1 MLTELAGFNH
11 SQTEVRMRGARTWC
25 RSLAICAFVLGL
37 AAIAVPGYAQTGQVK
52 GKVVDANGK
61 PVDGA
66 TVTIEGSDSGGRKFT
81 VKTKS
86 NGEFIQIGLQPGQYK
101 ITASKDNLTQTF
113 NQRISLDMVEVNF
126 TLKPGA
132 SGDVSAED
140 RKKAEAKNAALKTAF
155 EEGVALSNAG
165 KSDEAIAKFNEVIAM
180 VPKCPECYSNIGA
193 NYAQKKDWAQA
204 EAAYKKAID
213 VDPNSSDAYNGL
225 ANVYNAQKKFDQ
237 AAEASAQAMKL
248 ASAAPGAGG
257 AAGGGASAS
266 AMFNQGVI
274 LWNAGKIP
282 EAKKQFEDAV
292 KADPKL
298 ADAHYWLGMASLN
311 EGKTPEAVPHF
322 EEYLKLAPTGQYA
335 EQAKGILTTIKK

>member
-1 MLTELAGFNH
+1 M
-11 SQTEVRMRGARTWC
+11 GARMWC

-61 PVDGA
+61 PIEGA
-66 TVTIEGSDSGGRKFT
+66 VVTIEGSDSGGRKFT
-81 VKTKS
+81 VKS
-86 NGEFIQIGLQPGQYK
+86 NKNGDYIQIGLQPGQYK
-101 ITASKDNLTQTF
+101 ITATKDQLSQTF
-113 NQRISLDMVEVNF
+113 NQKISLDMVEVNF
-126 TLKPGA
+126 ALKPG
-132 SGDVSAED
+132 SAGANMSDED
-140 RKKAEAKNAALKTAF
+140 RKKAAAKSAAIKTAF

-165 KSDEAIAKFNEVIAM
+165 KNDEAIAKFNEVIAQ

-204 EAAYKKAID
+204 EASYKKAIE
-213 VDPNSSDAYNGL
+213 VDPNSADAYNGL

-237 AAEASAQAMKL
+237 AAEASAQAMKI
-248 ASAAPGAGG
+248 ASAAGAAGG

-282 EAKKQFEDAV
+282 DAKKQFEEAV

-298 ADAHYWLGMASLN
+298 ADAHYWLGMANLN
-311 EGKTPEAVPHF
+311 EGKMPDAATHF

-335 EQAKGILTTIKK
+335 EQAKGILTQIKK

>member
-1 MLTELAGFNH
+1 M
-11 SQTEVRMRGARTWC
+11 MGARTWC

-37 AAIAVPGYAQTGQVK
+37 VAIAAPGYAQTGQVK
-52 GKVVDANGK
+52 GKVVDASGK
-61 PVDGA
+61 VVEGA

-81 VKTKS
+81 VKTNK

-101 ITASKDNLTQTF
+101 ITAAKDNLTQTL

-126 TLKPGA
+126 TLKPGGGG
-132 SGDVSAED
+132 GDVSAED

-155 EEGVALSNAG
+155 AEGVALSNAG
-165 KSDEAIAKFNEVIAM
+165 KNDEAIAKFNEVIAM
-180 VPKCPECYSNIGA
+180 VPKCPECYTNIGA
-193 NYAQKKDWAQA
+193 NYAQKKDWTQA
-204 EAAYKKAID
+204 EAAYKKAIE
-213 VDPNSSDAYNGL
+213 VEPNSADAYNGL

-237 AAEASAQAMKL
+237 AAEASAQAMKI

-257 AAGGGASAS
+257 APGGASAS

-292 KADPKL
+292 KLDPKL
-298 ADAHYWLGMASLN
+298 ADAHYWLGMANLN
-311 EGKTPEAVPHF
+311 EGKMPDAATHF
-322 EEYLKLAPTGQYA
+322 DEYLKLAPTGQYA
-335 EQAKGILTTIKK
+335 EQAKGILATIKK